1 MSVSSIISN
10 LQQAK
15 NCAGKCDCCDKL
27 QQQINALN
35 QEINNIKSNYL
46 TKDEKPKIIQSAYYQ
61 SIQWSETKFALI
73 DNEINGWQTLLQAIS
88 ASLALVNQFL
98 EEIKKGVDSF
108 ANWVRAE
115 FPKLQSYVNEEIR
128 KIQEEI
134 NRNKPRNYDS
144 DIAELRRLLNE
155 VSRTATSAEREAK
168 DVRTIAEKAYEL
180 AQATNNELLKFKDS
194 MRSALE
200 SLRVELKADIA
211 YVTERALA
219 AMQRLEAF
227 IRSELAF
234 LTSSTLNA
242 MLRLQTRIERN
253 ESMIKDAQDKA
264 DKAIKN
270 ANLAINDIKAIK
282 PNLKTA
288 LDKATLA
295 IKDSAKAFD
304 KGIKAIELGDIN
316 NLQTIDL
323 RIRLGAIPQQ
333 IKNEI
338 IPKIP
343 SVAEEYARKYAAV
356 NRIDMGEIQRGYNY
370 SEDTKLDRLQKQ
382 LDAKWSA
389 SLREVDLQSNGAFD
403 RLDAITAATEK
414 MRREFAKKTDLEYFI
429 SQYGESFSPSKTA
442 ELQQIRARESAE
454 LRAGINQ
461 ITKFKADVD
470 QFVNDKKNERLTYRE
485 DAREIAIP
493 EIDKKI
499 VPVASKQVDTDKEI
513 ADIKRRL
520 TERELVDKDVN
531 EKLKI
536 ITPVLPELNAKLDRI
551 TPTIL
556 GIPAIMGKIPDQT
569 VGKIPNAISPL
580 IPTIPQI
587 GDVVQDKVCNP
598 QCQLPSISAG
608 NNATNAVNQ
617 AKNDL
622 ADKIDKTNN
631 AAQTGL
637 LVEILSRLGD
647 KIPGG
652 LSGKLVDGFKWL
664 HLDRVLNILTFIAT
678 VQNHLMLSNDI
689 GQTLI
694 GAINN
699 GLQLIGLKD
708 DKNQPINVGQI
719 ISGTIENLIKGIV
732 GTENYATLST
742 QWAKANRIYQATT
755 NVLNSFLSLSQTILQ
770 ASEMIAAYTGK
781 IGNALKKGGVVL
793 ENAYGWMNPQPRFN
807 RVTQTLESLQ
817 NGASTIQMV
826 TQVPLDVVSA
836 TTEFTTASTEFVKAI
851 KEDTPANKAT
861 PIPEPDELKAKETQ
875 AKADSQPS
883 PFDFSDLFDGED

>member
-15 NCAGKCDCCDKL
+15 GCAGKCDCCNKL

-35 QEINNIKSNYL
+35 QRINNIEPNYL
-46 TKDEKPKIIQSAYYQ
+46 SKNEKSKIIQSAYYQ
-61 SIQWSETKFALI
+61 SVQWAQPKFALI
-73 DNEINGWQTLLQAIS
+73 DTQIDGLQFVLQVIS
-88 ASLALVNQFL
+88 ASLALINQFL
-98 EEIKKGVDSF
+98 REIKQAADSF
-108 ANWVRAE
+108 ANWVRNE
-115 FPKLQSYVNEEIR
+115 FPRLQSYVNEEIR
-128 KIQEEI
+128 KIYKEI
-134 NRNKPRNYDS
+134 NRNKQRNYDS
-144 DIAELRRLLNE
+144 DIKELRRLLNE
-155 VSRTATSAEREAK
+155 VSRTAASAKQEAR
-168 DVRTIAEKAYEL
+168 VARIIAEQAYEL
-180 AQATNNELLKFKDS
+180 RWAINNALLRFKDD
-194 MRSALE
+194 MATALAVLRAE
-200 SLRVELKADIA
+200 SKADIA

-264 DKAIKN
+264 DKAIKKGK
-270 ANLAINDIKAIK
+270 LAIDDIKAIK

-288 LDKATLA
+288 LDKA
-295 IKDSAKAFD
+295 
-304 KGIKAIELGDIN
+304 IKATELGDIN

-343 SVAEEYARKYAAV
+343 PVAEEYARKYAAG

-370 SEDTKLDRLQKQ
+370 SEDTKLDRLRKQ
-382 LDAKWSA
+382 QDAKWSA
-389 SLREVDLQSNGAFD
+389 SLRKADLQSNGAFD
-403 RLDAITAATEK
+403 RLDALAAATEK
-414 MRREFAKKTDLEYFI
+414 ARREFAKKTDLEYFI

-442 ELQQIRARESAE
+442 ELQRIRNREAAE
-454 LRAGINQ
+454 LRAGVNQ

-499 VPVASKQVDTDKEI
+499 APVASKQVDTDKEI

-587 GDVVQDKVCNP
+587 GDVVQNKVCNP

-608 NNATNAVNQ
+608 NNASNAVNQ

-826 TQVPLDVVSA
+826 TQAPLDIVNA
-836 TTEFTTASTEFVKAI
+836 TTEFNNSATEFVKAV
-851 KEDTPANKAT
+851 KEDNKPGNKAVAQ
-861 PIPEPDELKAKETQ
+861 PEPNELKEKETQ
-875 AKADSQPS
+875 AKTDSQPN
-883 PFDFSDLFDGED
+883 PFDFWDLFDGED

>member
-15 NCAGKCDCCDKL
+15 DCAGKCDCCNEL
-27 QQQINALN
+27 RQQINALN
-35 QEINNIKSNYL
+35 QRINNIESNYL
-46 TKDEKPKIIQSAYYQ
+46 SKNEKSEIIQSAYYR
-61 SIQWSETKFALI
+61 SVQWAEPKFALVNT
-73 DNEINGWQTLLQAIS
+73 DLDVLRLVLQAIS
-88 ASLALVNQFL
+88 ASLALTNQFL
-98 EEIKKGVDSF
+98 EEIKQAADSF

-128 KIQEEI
+128 KIYQEI
-134 NRNKPRNYDS
+134 NRNKPKNYDS
-144 DIAELRRLLNE
+144 DIGELRRLLNE
-155 VSRTATSAEREAK
+155 VSGMAASAKQEAR
-168 DVRTIAEKAYEL
+168 VARIIAEKAYEL
-180 AQATNNELLKFKDS
+180 RWAINNALLRFKDD
-194 MRSALE
+194 MATALAVLRAE
-200 SLRVELKADIA
+200 SKADIA

-227 IRSELAF
+227 IGSELAF

-253 ESMIKDAQDKA
+253 ESIIKDAQDKA
-264 DKAIKN
+264 DKAIRN
-270 ANLAINDIKAIK
+270 ANLVVNDIKAIK

-295 IKDSAKAFD
+295 IKDSA
-304 KGIKAIELGDIN
+304 KAIELGDIN

-343 SVAEEYARKYAAV
+343 LVAEEYARKYAAD

-370 SEDTKLDRLQKQ
+370 SEDTKLDRLQRQ

-414 MRREFAKKTDLEYFI
+414 ARREFAKKTDLEYFV

-485 DAREIAIP
+485 DARIISIP
-493 EIDKKI
+493 EIDRKI
-499 VPVASKQVDTDKEI
+499 APVALKQADADKEI

-556 GIPAIMGKIPDQT
+556 GIPAIVGKIPDQT

-608 NNATNAVNQ
+608 NNATKAVDQ
-617 AKNDL
+617 AKKDL
-622 ADKIDKTNN
+622 GDKIDKTNN

-664 HLDRVLNILTFIAT
+664 HLDRVLNVLTFIAT

-708 DKNQPINVGQI
+708 DKQQPINVGQI
-719 ISGTIENLIKGIV
+719 ISGTIENLVKGIV
-732 GTENYATLST
+732 GTENYATLSA
-742 QWAKANRIYQATT
+742 QWAKANRIYQAST
-755 NVLNSFLSLSQTILQ
+755 NVLNSFMGLTQTVLQ
-770 ASEMIAAYTGK
+770 AAEMIAAYTGK
-781 IGNALKKGGVVL
+781 IGNALRKGGVVL
-793 ENAYGWMNPQPRFN
+793 ENAYGWMNPQPKFN

-817 NGASTIQMV
+817 NGASTVQMV

-836 TTEFTTASTEFVKAI
+836 TTELTTASTEFVKAI

-875 AKADSQPS
+875 VKADSQPS

>member
-1 MSVSSIISN
+1 
-10 LQQAK
+10 
-15 NCAGKCDCCDKL
+15 
-27 QQQINALN
+27 
-35 QEINNIKSNYL
+35 
-46 TKDEKPKIIQSAYYQ
+46 
-61 SIQWSETKFALI
+61 
-73 DNEINGWQTLLQAIS
+73 
-88 ASLALVNQFL
+88 
-98 EEIKKGVDSF
+98 
-108 ANWVRAE
+108 
-115 FPKLQSYVNEEIR
+115 
-128 KIQEEI
+128 
-134 NRNKPRNYDS
+134 
-144 DIAELRRLLNE
+144 
-155 VSRTATSAEREAK
+155 
-168 DVRTIAEKAYEL
+168 
-180 AQATNNELLKFKDS
+180 DS

-227 IRSELAF
+227 IKFELAF

-242 MLRLQTRIERN
+242 MLRLQTRIGRN
-253 ESMIKDAQDKA
+253 ESMIKDAQNKA
-264 DKAIKN
+264 DKAIRN

-282 PNLKTA
+282 PNVETA

-295 IKDSAKAFD
+295 IKDSAKA
-304 KGIKAIELGDIN
+304 IELGDIN
-316 NLQTIDL
+316 SLKTIDL

-333 IKNEI
+333 IKDEI

-343 SVAEEYARKYAAV
+343 PVAEEYARKYAAG
-356 NRIDMGEIQRGYNY
+356 NKIDMGEIQRGYNY

-403 RLDAITAATEK
+403 RLDAITAATQK
-414 MRREFAKKTDLEYFI
+414 MGREFAKKTDLEYFI

-461 ITKFKADVD
+461 IDKFQADVER
-470 QFVNDKKNERLTYRE
+470 FINDKKNERLAYRE
-485 DAREIAIP
+485 DARKIAIP

-520 TERELVDKDVN
+520 TERELVDKEVN

-556 GIPAIMGKIPDQT
+556 GIPAIVGKIPDQT
-569 VGKIPNAISPL
+569 VGKIPNAITPL

-664 HLDRVLNILTFIAT
+664 HLDRILNILTFIAT

-708 DKNQPINVGQI
+708 DKQQPINVGQI

-732 GTENYATLST
+732 GTENYATLSA

-755 NVLNSFLSLSQTILQ
+755 NVLNSFMGLTQTVLQ
-770 ASEMIAAYTGK
+770 AAEMIAAYTGK
-781 IGNALKKGGVVL
+781 IGNALRKGGVVL
-793 ENAYGWMNPQPRFN
+793 ENAYGWMNPQPKFN

-817 NGASTIQMV
+817 NGASTIQ
-826 TQVPLDVVSA
+826 SY
-836 TTEFTTASTEFVKAI
+836 S
-851 KEDTPANKAT
+851 
-861 PIPEPDELKAKETQ
+861 
-875 AKADSQPS
+875 
-883 PFDFSDLFDGED
+883 